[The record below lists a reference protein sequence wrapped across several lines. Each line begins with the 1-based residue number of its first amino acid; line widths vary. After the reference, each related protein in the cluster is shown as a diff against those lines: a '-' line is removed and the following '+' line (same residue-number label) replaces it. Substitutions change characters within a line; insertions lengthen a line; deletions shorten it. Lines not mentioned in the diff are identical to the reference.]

1 VREAPGVSVMP
12 ARLSGSHPVA
22 GISLAQ
28 AINPTSRVVPN
39 MRLKLSVRALYI
51 GVHPL
56 WYAARA
62 ARSLSA
68 TR

>member
-1 VREAPGVSVMP
+1 MS
-12 ARLSGSHPVA
+12 
-22 GISLAQ
+22 
-28 AINPTSRVVPN
+28 
-39 MRLKLSVRALYI
+39 LKLSVRALYI

-56 WYAARA
+56 RRIARA

>member
-1 VREAPGVSVMP
+1 M
-12 ARLSGSHPVA
+12 L
-22 GISLAQ
+22 
-28 AINPTSRVVPN
+28 PN
-39 MRLKLSVRALYI
+39 MRLKLTVRALYI

-56 WYAARA
+56 RGAARA